1 MDMGGLGSGW
11 KGTKKEVVEH
21 CIVVSIKELIRN
33 RVLVPGN
40 YRRGTLVWGD
50 RDSESA
56 AWFNYESDLRQ
67 GDTGSLFLRYVGAGE
82 QFCHWVSLRS
92 TVPNYGGRR
101 WWFLCPIKKIRV
113 AKLYLPPGATC
124 FACRQ
129 AHDLTYTSCQE
140 SGSVDR
146 LCRKLAPRVG
156 RDEAELRALFK
167 HRRRA

>member
-1 MDMGGLGSGW
+1 MGGMGSGW
-11 KGTKKEVVEH
+11 QGTKKDVVDQ
-21 CIVVSIKELIRN
+21 CIVISIKELIRE
-33 RVLVPGN
+33 RILVPGN
-40 YRRGTLVWGD
+40 YRRGALVWGD
-50 RDSESA
+50 GDTESA
-56 AWFNYESDLRQ
+56 ARFNFESKLGQD
-67 GDTGSLFLRYVGAGE
+67 GTGSLFLRYIGAGE

-92 TVPNYGGRR
+92 TVPHYGGRR
-101 WWFLCPIKKIRV
+101 WWFVCPLKGICA

-167 HRRRA
+167 HGRRA